1 MARLFEYDGR
11 TFPDPDPRLAVDDVR
26 RQMADFFPELANAD
40 TREER
45 RGEDTVYAFARRIGT
60 KGGGRQR
67 PRPRDVVAILRRVLA
82 CELRVFDLAAACC
95 SRTARWT
102 RMRQAGA
109 RQSCRSPKRR
119 RRRTRAPPR
128 KVPTPSVAFR
138 WDEPR
143 STCGRA
149 AEPGAQAAPRSA
161 RSERD
166 RPSARRDE
174 R

>member
-67 PRPRDVVAILRRVLA
+67 PRPRDVVAILRRVPA
-82 CELRVFDLAAACC
+82 CELRVFDLAAALLLEDG
-95 SRTARWT
+95 TLDVDA
-102 RMRQAGA
+102 AG
-109 RQSCRSPKRR
+109 R
-119 RRRTRAPPR
+119 RAPELSLAEAEA
-128 KVPTPSVAFR
+128 KAYA
-138 WDEPR
+138 
-143 STCGRA
+143 RA
-149 AEPGAQAAPRSA
+149 TQKSA
-161 RSERD
+161 D
-166 RPSARRDE
+166 ALRRLPLG
-174 R
+174 